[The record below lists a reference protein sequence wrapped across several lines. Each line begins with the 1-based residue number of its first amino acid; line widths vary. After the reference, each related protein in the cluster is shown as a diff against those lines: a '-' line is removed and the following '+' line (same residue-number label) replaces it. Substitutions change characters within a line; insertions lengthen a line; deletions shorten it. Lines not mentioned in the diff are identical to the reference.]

1 MGRRGGAGDSSVKKL
16 QSVHFRR
23 SAFVFAAVVVAHGA
37 AMAQGS
43 AQANPAG
50 AAATASADDSKESL
64 LAAFGPIAL
73 AGLAVMTLLVRRR
86 PMR

>member
-1 MGRRGGAGDSSVKKL
+1 MKKL
-16 QSVHFRR
+16 LSVQARVWGV
-23 SAFVFAAVVVAHGA
+23 VFAALVATHGA
-37 AMAQGS
+37 ALAQGS
-43 AQANPAG
+43 AQASLG
-50 AAATASADDSKESL
+50 GTTATAPTDDPKESL

>member
-1 MGRRGGAGDSSVKKL
+1 VKKL
-16 QSVHFRR
+16 HSVQARLWGV
-23 SAFVFAAVVVAHGA
+23 VFAALMATHGA

-43 AQANPAG
+43 AQTNPG
-50 AAATASADDSKESL
+50 ETAATAATEEPKESL